1 MKSENKTKP
10 RFERENYEG
19 AFRSTLCLGC
29 GHDQIS
35 KHIITAFYEAQVDPF
50 LVAKMSGI
58 GCSSKTPSYFLKQA
72 KGFNGIHGRM
82 ACLATGVKSANR
94 NLKVLGVSGDGDTG
108 SIGLGSFLHSI
119 RQNIPMLY
127 IMENNGVY
135 GLTKGQFSVTAMKES
150 QLKKR
155 KENSLEN
162 LDLCDLAL
170 SAGCGFVARS
180 FSGDAK
186 QLTALIK
193 LALSYKGFAF
203 IDVIS
208 PCVAYGNE
216 KDFAHSFS
224 FMKERKWPLHEL
236 DILFEEELRET
247 RDQDSFSLP
256 LPDGS
261 FMILKK
267 IENHNPSKKDQAQAV
282 LREKLVKEGKRIIPT
297 GLIYYEEKEDF
308 FDRHQLTKTALVDTE
323 DKAPQSKVL
332 DHILQH
338 YS

>member
-1 MKSENKTKP
+1 MLFSKD
-10 RFERENYEG
+10 NYEG
-19 AFRSTLCLGC
+19 AFPSTLCLGC

-35 KHIITAFYEAQVDPF
+35 KHIITAFYEAQVNPF
-50 LVAKMSGI
+50 SIAKVSGI

-82 ACLATGVKSANR
+82 SCLATGVKSANK

-108 SIGLGSFLHSI
+108 SIGLGSFLHTI
-119 RQNIPMLY
+119 RQNIQMIY

-135 GLTKGQFSVTAMKES
+135 GLTKGQFSATAQKDS
-150 QLKKR
+150 RLKKR
-155 KENSLEN
+155 RENLLES
-162 LDLCDLAL
+162 LDLCELAL

-180 FSGDAK
+180 FSGDGK
-186 QLTALIK
+186 QLVSLLK
-193 LALSYKGFAF
+193 LALSYSGFAF

-236 DILFEEELRET
+236 DILFEENHPAKVGH
-247 RDQDSFSLP
+247 QDSTVIP

-261 FMILKK
+261 SLILKK
-267 IENHNPSKKDQAQAV
+267 IQDHDPTRKDQAQAL
-282 LREKLVKEGKRIIPT
+282 LRRKIASKKEGKNILPT

-308 FDRHQLTKTALVDTE
+308 FHQFDLTKTALVDVAK
-323 DKAPQSKVL
+323 KAPESEVL
-332 DHILQH
+332 DEILEH
-338 YS
+338 YT